1 MVHSVHRLLSY
12 IKSHLDV
19 MSLICLELNAH
30 THIVTDLS
38 GIAPTKGLVTHML
51 PNTYDA
57 GSCSHGD
64 AVSVGNLVLILY
76 FVKTVEI

>member
-1 MVHSVHRLLSY
+1 MH
-12 IKSHLDV
+12 
-19 MSLICLELNAH
+19 AH
-30 THIVTDLS
+30 TVADLS

-51 PNTYDA
+51 PNTHDA
-57 GSCSHGD
+57 CSCSHGD